1 MTKNNMSALGVR
13 SNISAGANGSALV
26 RALVRAAWT
35 LCLSA
40 ILVLSSCKKPAP
52 KVVVPEVFRVKFET
66 SQGDFTV
73 EARRAWAP
81 RGVDRFHELV
91 RIRYFDEGRFFRV
104 LKGFIAQFGVHR
116 DFDVHAKWQPLVI
129 PDDPPKEKNLRG
141 TLAFAKSGPD
151 TRSTEIFIN
160 LADNAVLDQQGFV
173 PFAKI
178 VDGVDVIDKIYSGYG
193 EFRPEGKDIDGGR
206 VEGETNEYLVPR
218 FPKMDYIK
226 TARFVQ

>member
-1 MTKNNMSALGVR
+1 MTTRNDLQL
-13 SNISAGANGSALV
+13 LV
-26 RALVRAAWT
+26 RRCVAHALVRAASTIMST

-40 ILVLSSCKKPAP
+40 ILICSSCKKPAP
-52 KVVVPEVFRVKFET
+52 KVVVPDVFRVKFET
-66 SQGDFTV
+66 SQGTFIV
-73 EARRAWAP
+73 EAHKDWAP
-81 RGVDRFHELV
+81 HGVDRFHELV
-91 RIRYFDEGRFFRV
+91 RIKYFDEGRFFRV

-116 DFDVHAKWQPLVI
+116 DFDVHDKWRQLVI

-160 LADNAVLDQQGFV
+160 LADNAPLDDQGFV

-178 VDGVDVIDKIYSGYG
+178 VAGVDVIDKIYSGYG
-193 EFRPEGKDIDGGR
+193 EFRPEGKELDAGR

>member
-1 MTKNNMSALGVR
+1 MNLRASKTFAAVLLSVAAL
-13 SNISAGANGSALV
+13 SLV
-26 RALVRAAWT
+26 ACR
-35 LCLSA
+35 
-40 ILVLSSCKKPAP
+40 KPPP
-52 KVVVPEVFRVKFET
+52 KVVVPDVFRVKFET
-66 SQGDFTV
+66 SQGDFVV
-73 EARRAWAP
+73 EANRAWAP
-81 RGVDRFHELV
+81 RAVDRFHELV

-116 DFDVHAKWQPLVI
+116 DFDVHDKWRQLVI
-129 PDDPPKEKNLRG
+129 PDDPPKGKNLRG
-141 TLAFAKSGPD
+141 SLAFAKSGPD

-178 VDGVDVIDKIYSGYG
+178 VEGVDVIDKLYWGYG
-193 EFRPEGKDIDGGR
+193 EFRPEGKEIDPGR
-206 VEGETNEYLVPR
+206 LEGETNEYLVPR